1 MAEKNIIDSEHFL
14 EIPLSTQALYF
25 HLKERAIDGYVDGI
39 DSIKM
44 KLKDV
49 SDSDFDTL
57 IDRKFI
63 LQYES
68 GFVVIT
74 NARICSLI
82 NGMDIDVLISS
93 ANPSE
98 AEMMEAFEKIYN
110 SYPKKVGKTKGYS
123 KYKAWV
129 TTGRRV
135 NGKNRKLT
143 NSQIWDAIDRYKR
156 RMEINDCELKY
167 YKGFD
172 TFMGDQILDYV
183 DMEEGE

>member
-1 MAEKNIIDSEHFL
+1 MAEKKIIDSEHFL
-14 EIPLSTQALYF
+14 EMPLSTQALYF

-49 SDSDFDTL
+49 SNSDFDAL
-57 IDRKFI
+57 IEKKFI

-68 GFVVIT
+68 GYVVIT
-74 NARICSLI
+74 NAKICSLI
-82 NGMDIDVLISS
+82 NGMDINVLTSI

-98 AEMMEAFEKIYN
+98 SEMEEAFKKIYD
-110 SYPKKVGKTKGYS
+110 SYPKKAGRTKAYA

-143 NSQIWDAIDRYKR
+143 NAQIWDAVDRYKR